1 MGQNSGISWTDHTF
15 NPWWGCEKV
24 SAGCKNCYAETFASG
39 RMGLPIWGAQAE
51 RRFFGDAHWGEPLK
65 WNRLAEKAGV
75 RARVFCASMAD
86 MFEYYQGPSAE
97 RVKEARG
104 RLWTL
109 IEATPWLDWLLLTK
123 RPENIMAMIPERWRC
138 FSFPCNLW
146 IGCTVENQEMAE
158 KRLPYLLSIPARVRF
173 VSYEPALG
181 PVVFTELRTDETCGE
196 CKEVILHDAMSF
208 GDVRCGCG
216 AESTILHR
224 LDWIIVGGESGNGA
238 RPFNP
243 AWALSTVEQCQGQGV
258 PVFVKQMG
266 SNPTLRSGSGWGTIK
281 AKKGD
286 DLTEWP
292 PQLRVQEFPRS
303 DK

>member
-15 NPWWGCEKV
+15 NPWWGCEKI

-39 RMGLPIWGAQAE
+39 RMRLPIWGAKAE
-51 RRFFGDAHWGEPLK
+51 RRFFGDAHWAEPLK
-65 WNRLAEKAGV
+65 WNRSAEKSGI

-86 MFEYYQGPSAE
+86 VFENYEGPSAE
-97 RVKEARG
+97 RVKEARV

-123 RPENIMAMIPERWRC
+123 RPKNIMAMIPERWRC
-138 FSFPCNLW
+138 FLFPCNLW

-158 KRLPYLLSIPARVRF
+158 KRLPYLLSIPAKVRF

-181 PVVFTELRTDETCGE
+181 PVDFTRVQVVMQDPPAYLNALTGHVAGPD
-196 CKEVILHDAMSF
+196 
-208 GDVRCGCG
+208 DV
-216 AESTILHR
+216 LPHHV
-224 LDWIIVGGESGNGA
+224 DWIIVGGESGTNA

-243 AWALSTVEQCQGQGV
+243 AWADWTVTACQRAGV
-258 PVFVKQMG
+258 SVFVKQMG
-266 SNPTLRSGSGWGTIK
+266 SNPTLRNGSGWGTIK

-286 DLTEWP
+286 DLAEWP
-292 PQLRVQEFPRS
+292 AQLRVQEFPRS